1 MCIITR
7 MRILV
12 AGVLILVVGAYAVYC
27 SGWFQKKYVY
37 PLPYEAII
45 FKYALEN
52 DLDPFLVASVIRAES
67 KFLVKARSP
76 KGAMGLMQMMPETA
90 EWVATQLEFTDFS
103 IKQLDDPEVSIRL
116 GAWYLSSLKKEFNS
130 NEILMLAAY
139 NGGRG
144 NVKHW
149 MEQYQW
155 SFDFAGIEG
164 IPFRETREY
173 VKKVLAS
180 KARYQELYQA
190 E

>member
-1 MCIITR
+1 MRILTR
-7 MRILV
+7 MKVLV
-12 AGVLILVVGAYAVYC
+12 AGVLIAALATYAVYN
-27 SGWFQKKYVY
+27 SNWFQKKYIY

-52 DLDPFLVASVIRAES
+52 DVDPFLVASVIRAES
-67 KFLVKARSP
+67 KFFAKARSP

-90 EWVATQLEFTDFS
+90 EWVASQMEFTDFS
-103 IKQLDDPEVSIRL
+103 LSQLDNPEVSIRL
-116 GAWYLSSLKKEFNS
+116 GTWYLSSLKREFNS
-130 NEILMLAAY
+130 NEVLILAAY

-149 MEQYQW
+149 MGQYQW
-155 SFDFAGIEG
+155 SFDFNGIER

-173 VKKVLAS
+173 VKRVLKS